1 MNLLINHGADVTK
14 ADQLGFSPF
23 LRAIYGGHLKV
34 IETLLLH
41 YPSPEMATKE
51 TTYLGATPM
60 TLACSGGHIKV
71 VQLLHALGF
80 SAKPASRFSWCP
92 LPEMAA
98 IFCKRGLKQLGE
110 DVWIEE
116 DESELETRRED
127 LLSYLL
133 ERENR

>member
-1 MNLLINHGADVTK
+1 MYLNDQLLDAVANSNLLSVKELLNSGANVNAHDGDFVTALQIAAARGDDEMVNLLINHGADVTK

-60 TLACSGGHIKV
+60 TLACSGGHIKNEKIGHLV
-71 VQLLHALGF
+71 VVNI
-80 SAKPASRFSWCP
+80 
-92 LPEMAA
+92 LP
-98 IFCKRGLKQLGE
+98 K
-110 DVWIEE
+110 
-116 DESELETRRED
+116 
-127 LLSYLL
+127 
-133 ERENR
+133 